1 MNAPVT
7 TTVISVEVPIAGG
20 AARSEVTA
28 TFERTIA
35 ATAARIG
42 SITKDQGG
50 PQLAV
55 TLPPDLPV
63 GAPIQQLVNAIAEFE
78 AACEP
83 HKVRGVVHYGVVFRS
98 EAGGK
103 TSYLGS
109 AIRSAQSG
117 LKRLLIPGGLAATR
131 EFAAYAGGFNPPP
144 VPLQPIPASPDGF
157 SLIPLEAKGGNSPGK
172 TGSVSSSDP
181 DFLAFLKKR
190 LAEDL
195 GPFASAMAENARRNH
210 ATAPTLVADLARE
223 IDNVAARKEF
233 ESDLTAYLKKR
244 QS

>member
-20 AARSEVTA
+20 AARNEISAAFEKTITA
-28 TFERTIA
+28 TA
-35 ATAARIG
+35 QRIG

-63 GAPIQQLVNAIAEFE
+63 GAPIQQMVNAIAEFE

-83 HKVRGVVHYGVVFRS
+83 HKVRGVVHHGVVFRS
-98 EAGGK
+98 ETGGK
-103 TSYLGS
+103 ISYLGS

-117 LKRLLIPGGLAATR
+117 LKRLLIPGGLVATR
-131 EFAAYAGGFNPPP
+131 EFAAYASGFNPPP
-144 VPLQPIPASPDGF
+144 VPLQAMPASPDGF
-157 SLIPLEAKGGNSPGK
+157 SLIPLEAKGGASAGK
-172 TGSVSSSDP
+172 TGSLSSSDP
-181 DFLAFLKKR
+181 DFLQFLKKR

-195 GPFASAMAENARRNH
+195 GPFATAMAENARRNH
-210 ATAPTLVADLARE
+210 ATAPPLVADLARE
-223 IDNVAARKEF
+223 IDNADARRKF
-233 ESDLTAYLKKR
+233 EADMTAYLRKR
-244 QS
+244 QT